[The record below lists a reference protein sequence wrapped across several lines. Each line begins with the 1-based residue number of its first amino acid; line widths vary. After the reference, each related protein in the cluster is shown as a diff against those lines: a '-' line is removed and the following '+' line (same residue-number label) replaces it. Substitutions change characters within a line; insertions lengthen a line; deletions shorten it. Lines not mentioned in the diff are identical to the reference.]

1 MCIVYFRLGKYDK
14 PKPERLGDYGDVS
27 ERKALRDRLQC
38 KSFKWYLDN
47 HAKGFPYHKLV
58 NRSCIMDGILLTFH
72 AMFKVLKIGNTV
84 SLLSDFHFSPLT
96 FHAARGVAV
105 K

>member
-1 MCIVYFRLGKYDK
+1 MDYSGRLVESTNISAQHICIIYFRLGKYDK

-58 NRSCIMDGILLTFH
+58 GTITKILTHQVDPYVLLTSN
-72 AMFKVLKIGNTV
+72 K
-84 SLLSDFHFSPLT
+84 S
-96 FHAARGVAV
+96 
-105 K
+105 